1 MKMTVADRIKQI
13 GLIQIT
19 EQRKSSYNHLIHQEL
34 SSVVCIVYFHIH
46 AGGQEL
52 SSENRNNN
60 KTKTKMG
67 LVTKMR
73 TQHETVTC
81 HAKGTK
87 YTQLDTNKDQIEH
100 EAIRLY
106 P

>member
-19 EQRKSSYNHLIHQEL
+19 EQRKSSYNRLIHQEL

-46 AGGQEL
+46 AGGHEL

-73 TQHETVTC
+73 AQHET
-81 HAKGTK
+81 
-87 YTQLDTNKDQIEH
+87 
-100 EAIRLY
+100 
-106 P
+106 